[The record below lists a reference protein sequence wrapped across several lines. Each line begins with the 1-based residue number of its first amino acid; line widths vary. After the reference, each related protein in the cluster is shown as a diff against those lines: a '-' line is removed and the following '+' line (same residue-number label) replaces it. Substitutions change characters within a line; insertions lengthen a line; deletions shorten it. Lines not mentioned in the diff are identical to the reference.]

1 MSSQT
6 TTEYELQVSYNDRDW
21 DKLDFSFE
29 HLSPYDLKKEMKDR
43 KKQHKAKNRKVI
55 HYRFISF
62 DSANRENTINV
73 EWQV

>member
-6 TTEYELQVSYNDRDW
+6 SIEYELQVSYNDRDW
-21 DKLDFSFE
+21 DKLDFIFE
-29 HLSPYDLKKEMKDR
+29 YLSSYDLKKEMKDR
-43 KKQHKAKNRKVI
+43 KKQYKAKNRKII

-62 DSANRENTINV
+62 DPANREDTTSV

>member
-6 TTEYELQVSYNDRDW
+6 NIEYELQVSYNDRDW
-21 DKLDFSFE
+21 DKLDFIFE
-29 HLSPYDLKKEMKDR
+29 HLSSYDLKKEMKDR
-43 KKQHKAKNRKVI
+43 KKQHKAKNRKII

-62 DSANRENTINV
+62 DSANREDTTSV